1 MKVSKEGLREG
12 ARIAFRD
19 RIVRGYHELRGDE
32 VSEAMLAINMSVD
45 QWHTFIG
52 MCEGLI
58 GDDEIDQFLLLD
70 GMSLFTVVIAIGISL
85 QMTSICLCLMRFL
98 GLEILKCHMSL
109 MNNRRGYESSFERE
123 WADYVDRRNRR

>member
-58 GDDEIDQFLLLD
+58 GDDEIDQFLTHKSFIVRWHVAVYGSDCHRDKLANDEHMFVLD
-70 GMSLFTVVIAIGISL
+70 EVSRFRDFEMSHEFD
-85 QMTSICLCLMRFL
+85 
-98 GLEILKCHMSL
+98 E
-109 MNNRRGYESSFERE
+109 
-123 WADYVDRRNRR
+123 